1 MINTAGNTTGIG
13 SVDTSSSTKHPKG
26 LAPLFFTEMWE
37 RLGFYIIVGIL
48 ILYLTDTERGGLGM
62 SLKVA
67 AEIYGTYLAMV
78 YFTPFLG
85 GLIADRYLG
94 YRVAVLI
101 GGLLLA
107 AGYFLIGVRSEA
119 ALYGG
124 LVLVCLGNGLFKPN
138 ITAMVGNLYTPGDP
152 KRDAGFNIFYM
163 GINIGACLSALL
175 SAPLRNEWSYNAA
188 FVGAGVGLL
197 IGVANLLWNWR
208 RLGPADRKPEVD
220 PRDVSL
226 ARIFVTI
233 LVPAAA
239 FGVAGYFLAEGFQI
253 GGFEHEGVAQI
264 KETIK
269 PVTFA
274 FLVAMLPIGFY
285 FLSLVARA
293 TPEERPGLAALL
305 PVYLAGGA
313 FFMILHLNGGLITM
327 FAEER
332 TDREGGWVPDVV
344 EQYYCQKAMPSYFGN
359 ADPSLPRPAE
369 EALVVVPRDIEAMFG
384 AKRVSD
390 TGLNELLRDHTDIRA
405 ATTGDG
411 LLADIPPDRLT
422 DWEFLTLSVY
432 PAEQIKIETAQDAH
446 GVETTKVRVVPEMAQ
461 PLRNVLL
468 VREGGEQKWP
478 VLLVSQATMQG
489 VYQQAAQ
496 ERLPPGNFLSV
507 LNAELIAN
515 FLNPFLVVILTPVVV
530 TFLGWRVRMGKPIS
544 TARKILYGMLITVV
558 ALLVMAAAAYSGS
571 DGADKVSV
579 LWIVLFYLVITTGEL
594 LLSPMGL
601 SLVTKLSPKRFV
613 GLMLGGWFVSTSVGN
628 KLSGFISGLEPTT
641 KMFVVLSLALF
652 AVAMVILC
660 VQPMLNRA
668 IKKYDA

>member
-1 MINTAGNTTGIG
+1 MTNASASTTDML
-13 SVDTSSSTKHPKG
+13 STDTRQSARHPKG
-26 LAPLFFTEMWE
+26 LSALFFTEMWE

-48 ILYLTDTERGGLGM
+48 MLYLTDSERGGLGM
-62 SLKVA
+62 PLKVA
-67 AEIYGTYLAMV
+67 AEIYGTYMAFV

-107 AGYFLIGVRSEA
+107 SGYFLIGVRSEA
-119 ALYGG
+119 ALFGG

-188 FVGAGVGLL
+188 FTGAGIGLL

-226 ARIFVTI
+226 IKIIVTI
-233 LVPAAA
+233 LAPAAVV
-239 FGVAGYFLAEGFQI
+239 GIVGYFLAEGFKI
-253 GGFEHEGVAQI
+253 GGIEHTGVAVI
-264 KETIK
+264 KATIK

-285 FLSLVARA
+285 FLSLVLRA
-293 TPEERPGLAALL
+293 APDERPGLTALL

-332 TDREGGWVPDVV
+332 INRAGGFVPDFA
-344 EQYYCQKAMPSYFGN
+344 EKYYCQKAMPSYFGN
-359 ADPSLPRPAE
+359 ADPSMPRPPE
-369 EALVVVPRDIEAMFG
+369 ETLVESPRDLEAMFG
-384 AKRVSD
+384 ARRISD
-390 TGLNELLRDHTDIRA
+390 SALADVLKDHPDIRSA
-405 ATTGDG
+405 EKDNS
-411 LLADIPPDRLT
+411 LLANVPPDRLRG
-422 DWEFLTLSVY
+422 WEFLSLSVY
-432 PAEQIKIETAQDAH
+432 EGEQIKIETDKDAH
-446 GVETTKVRVVPEMAQ
+446 GVETTKVRVVPETAK
-461 PLRNVLL
+461 PLRQVML
-468 VREGGEQKWP
+468 VREEGGEIWP
-478 VLLVSQATMQG
+478 VMLVSAATKDKVFQKASD
-489 VYQQAAQ
+489 Q
-496 ERLPPGNFLSV
+496 RLPRGHFLSL
-507 LNAELIAN
+507 LNAELIAS
-515 FLNPFLVVILTPVVV
+515 FLNPLFVVILTPIVVA
-530 TFLGWRVRMGKPIS
+530 FLGWRIRMGKGIS
-544 TARKILYGMLITVV
+544 TARKILYGMLITVG
-558 ALLVMAAAAYSGS
+558 ALLVMAGAAYSGG
-571 DGADKVSV
+571 DGANKVTV
-579 LWIVLFYLVITTGEL
+579 WWIVLFYVVITVGEL

-613 GLMLGGWFVSTSVGN
+613 GLMLGGWFVSTAVGN
-628 KLSGFISGLEPTT
+628 KLSGFISGLEPTA
-641 KMFVVLSLALF
+641 KMFVVLSLAVF
-652 AVAMVILC
+652 AVAMVILAL
-660 VQPMLNRA
+660 QPMLNRA
-668 IKKYDA
+668 IKKYGA